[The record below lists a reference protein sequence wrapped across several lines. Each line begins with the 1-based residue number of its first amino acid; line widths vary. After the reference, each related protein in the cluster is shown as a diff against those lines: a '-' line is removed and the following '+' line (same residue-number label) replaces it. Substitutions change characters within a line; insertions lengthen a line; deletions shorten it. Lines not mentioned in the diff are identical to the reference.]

1 MCLSDRADSGRAGR
15 AGLVEL
21 LDVTDHVLEE
31 LLEVALTDAAPDDVT
46 PPLWE
51 TDGWNPERIGWFRDY
66 HRGAA
71 AGLDGPAAQ
80 KTWAIC
86 SDGRIA
92 GSIRLRRAREIAV
105 DGGALETGLW
115 LGRSF
120 RGRGL
125 GREALN
131 LVCTVASREGAAALH
146 AETTAGNFA
155 AKALLRSAGGELA
168 PNDASA
174 PGYSAAPVTAR
185 ISLR

>member
-1 MCLSDRADSGRAGR
+1 MCLSDRADSEQVER

-21 LDVTDHVLEE
+21 LDITEDVLEE

-46 PPLWE
+46 PPLGE

-66 HRGAA
+66 HRAAA
-71 AGLDGPAAQ
+71 AGLDGAAAQ
-80 KTWAIC
+80 KTWVISC
-86 SDGRIA
+86 DGQIA

-120 RGRGL
+120 RGRGI
-125 GREALN
+125 GREALR
-131 LVCTVASREGAAALH
+131 LVCILASREGAAALH
-146 AETTAGNFA
+146 AETAAGNFA
-155 AKALLRSAGGELA
+155 AQALLRSAGGELA
-168 PNDASA
+168 GDGVS
-174 PGYSAAPVTAR
+174 SPVTAR